1 MKDAAAKTTEK
12 DWAKECDSYIQGVL
26 DSADLTWDVF
36 KDLSDLEQQE
46 VTDGFRY
53 SGIRIKPGEKA
64 ITHDQLIEVVAEWQD
79 TGRITSE
86 KWEWV
91 ETRHILPIATPEDIN
106 LLLDGKAKFYLRLS
120 DECISDARIVDD
132 LIKWIGRSR
141 YREIGLIE

>member
-1 MKDAAAKTTEK
+1 M
-12 DWAKECDSYIQGVL
+12 
-26 DSADLTWDVF
+26 TWDVF

-53 SGIRIKPGEKA
+53 SGISIETGEKA

-91 ETRHILPIATPEDIN
+91 ERWQVFWPIATPEDIN

-141 YREIGLIE
+141 YREIGFNRIISS